1 MVSDVNVNQAINL
14 NFINYLIGIVFI
26 MGSVAYLLLST
37 GNFSELSRLYAP
49 PGQAL
54 YVYSKV
60 VAIFVYILMWW
71 QIMVSILKKVDTK
84 QHIFLGISILG
95 LTLAHVFLFI
105 SAISIRQEE
114 INLGMLLPN
123 FTNDYYKSGLSFGVM
138 ALFFIF
144 IATFTGIF
152 RKKIQGFWKVGHS
165 LVYMTFVLATV
176 HGLMIGSDV
185 NSGVLSY
192 IIYGAVFSLTF
203 ATIYKKRKHLL

>member
-1 MVSDVNVNQAINL
+1 M
-14 NFINYLIGIVFI
+14 F
-26 MGSVAYLLLST
+26 
-37 GNFSELSRLYAP
+37 
-49 PGQAL
+49 
-54 YVYSKV
+54 
-60 VAIFVYILMWW
+60 
-71 QIMVSILKKVDTK
+71 
-84 QHIFLGISILG
+84 
-95 LTLAHVFLFI
+95 FLFI
-105 SAISIRQEE
+105 LAISIRQEE

-203 ATIYKKRKHLL
+203 ADHLQKTKASTVIEAFSHVHQVSVFSATSCCGWMQ